1 MTMED
6 TKTPD
11 LFAPDGGD
19 EAAPIEEHASHAYL
33 GYAVS
38 TVKSRALPEVADG
51 LKPVQ
56 RRILYAMGEANAA
69 GFAKC
74 ARYVGEV
81 LGKYHPHGDSST
93 YEALVHLAQP
103 FSMRYPL
110 IDGQGN
116 FGSRDGDAPA
126 AYRYTE
132 ARLSRF
138 SELVLSEIREGTVD
152 FIRNYDGKFEEPVLL
167 PARLPFGLLNGSFGI
182 PVGFST
188 RIPSH
193 NLKEVAAAAA
203 HVIRHPRAKLED
215 VLERTPGPDFPG
227 GGQLI
232 SPPEEIRQAYET
244 GRGSLVLRCKWET
257 EQLARGQWRIVV
269 TELPHGVSVRQVVEE
284 IEGLANPRPGLGKK
298 ELTQEQKRLKQFI
311 LDQVEAVRDE
321 SDRKSKLRLV
331 IEPRSSR
338 QNPDEMM
345 AALLVHTALET
356 RYAVNLTWLGLDGLP
371 ETKGIVEVLREWG
384 EFRVA
389 TVRRRT
395 QFRLDRCKER
405 LHIVE
410 GRLKAYAKID
420 EIIKLIRASE
430 DQAEAKQKLKE
441 RFKFTERQAE
451 DIVNLRLGQLT
462 RLDGA
467 KLNEECKALEVE
479 RKGLKLLLGDD
490 KELKKLV
497 ISELHEDAK
506 KYGDDRRTL
515 IKTAERAQLEVSVLE
530 EPVTVIL
537 SQKGWIRARSGH
549 GADLSTLTFK
559 DGDALLQTLECKT
572 TDPVIVLAASGKT
585 FTVDAAALPSGRGD
599 GAPVN
604 TLVNSSSD
612 DIVWMAS
619 GAPGQPLLMS
629 SSAGLGFVC
638 KLGDLVTKTRQ
649 GKDFM
654 KVDEGAQ
661 ARPPVKFPEGKFV
674 AALFSDSR
682 LLVFPLDEVPGRP
695 NGGGG
700 GQLLSLPEGIS
711 LVSLAVTDGKSL
723 VVSGIKRKNRAVAT
737 PDQKQLAEH
746 IGRRAQRGRLADV
759 GFRPDRVGEEM
770 RLLIPA
776 LFFLSSCAT
785 APAGGLGRIE

>member
-1 MTMED
+1 MAD
-6 TKTPD
+6 TQTLD
-11 LFAPDGGD
+11 LFKPDNGD
-19 EAAPIEEHASHAYL
+19 DAAPIERHASQAYL

-38 TVKSRALPEVADG
+38 TVKARALPEIADG

-56 RRILYAMGEANAA
+56 RRILYAMGDTPGGAQS
-69 GFAKC
+69 FSKC

-81 LGKYHPHGDSST
+81 LGKYHPHGDTST

-132 ARLSRF
+132 AKLSRF
-138 SELVLSEIREGTVD
+138 AELLLAEIGEGTVD
-152 FIRNYDGKFEEPVLL
+152 FVRNYDGKFDEPVLL

-203 HVIRHPRAKLED
+203 HVVKHPRAKVED
-215 VLERTPGPDFPG
+215 VLEHLPGPDFPG
-227 GGQLI
+227 GGQII
-232 SPPEEIRQAYET
+232 SPPDEIRQAYET
-244 GRGSLVLRCKWET
+244 GRGSLLIRCKWQVEP
-257 EQLARGQWRIVV
+257 LARGQWRIVV
-269 TELPHGVSVRQVVEE
+269 SELPHGVSVKQVTEE
-284 IEGLANPRPGLGKK
+284 IEALANPRPGLGKK
-298 ELTQEQKRLKQFI
+298 EVTQEQRRMKQFI
-311 LDQVEAVRDE
+311 LDQVEGVRDE

-338 QNPDEMM
+338 QNPEEMM
-345 AALLVHTALET
+345 AALLVHTSMES

-371 ETKGIVEVLREWG
+371 ETKGIVDILREWG
-384 EFRVA
+384 DFRVN

-395 QFRLDRCKER
+395 QFRLDRVEER

-410 GRLKAYAKID
+410 GRLAAYAKID
-420 EIIKLIRASE
+420 QIIKLIRGSD
-430 DQAEAKQKLKE
+430 DQAEAKENLKSKYKLSEK
-441 RFKFTERQAE
+441 QAE

-462 RLDGA
+462 KLDGV
-467 KLNEECKALEVE
+467 KLAEEEKALKAD
-479 RKGLKLLLGDD
+479 RKELKGLLGDE

-497 ISELHEDAK
+497 VRELGEDAK
-506 KYGDDRRTL
+506 KYGDERRTL
-515 IKTAERAQLEVSVLE
+515 IKSAERAQVERTVVE
-530 EPVTVIL
+530 EPITVIL
-537 SQKGWIRARSGH
+537 SQKGWIRARTGH
-549 GADLSTLTFK
+549 ALDPSSLSFK

-572 TDPVIVLAASGKT
+572 TDAVIVLSASGKS
-585 FTVDAAALPSGRGD
+585 FTIDAAAIPSGRGD

-612 DIVWMAS
+612 DIVWMRS
-619 GAPGQPLLMS
+619 GDPSQRLLMN

-654 KVDEGAQ
+654 KVEEGARAQ
-661 ARPPVKFPEGKFV
+661 PPSLVEDSHI
-674 AALFSDSR
+674 AALSSDAR
-682 LLVFPLDEVPGRP
+682 LLVFPLDELPERP
-695 NGGGG
+695 NGGVGV
-700 GQLLSLPEGIS
+700 QLLAVPEGER
-711 LVSLAVTDGKSL
+711 LVSVLTTDGKSL
-723 VVSGIKRKNRAVAT
+723 VVSGIRRKKRVVETMNA
-737 PDQKQLAEH
+737 KQLAEH
-746 IGRRAQRGRLADV
+746 MGKRAQRGKLADV
-759 GFRPDRVGEEM
+759 GFRPDRLGGEPE
-770 RLLIPA
+770 A
-776 LFFLSSCAT
+776 D
-785 APAGGLGRIE
+785 ENE

>member
-1 MTMED
+1 MSMED
-6 TKTPD
+6 TLTPD
-11 LFAPDGGD
+11 LFTPDNGD
-19 EAAPIEEHASHAYL
+19 EAAPIEQHASHAYL

-38 TVKSRALPEVADG
+38 TVKARALPEIADG

-56 RRILYAMGEANAA
+56 RRILYAMGDAGGT

-116 FGSRDGDAPA
+116 FGSRDGDSPA

-152 FIRNYDGKFEEPVLL
+152 FIRNSDGKFEEPLLL

-215 VLERTPGPDFPG
+215 VLERMPGPDFPG
-227 GGQLI
+227 GGQII

-257 EQLARGQWRIVV
+257 EQLARGQWRIAI
-269 TELPHGVSVRQVVEE
+269 TELPHGVSVRQVTEE
-284 IEGLANPRPGLGKK
+284 IEGLANPKPGLGKK
-298 ELTQEQKRLKQFI
+298 EVTQEQRRMKQFI
-311 LDQVEAVRDE
+311 LDQIDQGGVRDE

-338 QNPDEMM
+338 QNADELM
-345 AALLVHTALET
+345 AMLLVHTSLES

-395 QFRLDRCKER
+395 QFRLDKCEER

-430 DQAEAKQKLKE
+430 DPAEAKQKLREKF
-441 RFKFTERQAE
+441 RFTERQAE

-467 KLNEECKALEVE
+467 KLNDEKKGLEAE
-479 RKGLKLLLGDD
+479 RKGLKALLGDD
-490 KELKKLV
+490 KELKKLGV
-497 ISELHEDAK
+497 SELQEDAK

-515 IKTAERAQLEVSVLE
+515 IQAAQRAQVERTVLE

-537 SQKGWIRARSGH
+537 SQKGWNRARTGH
-549 GADLSTLTFK
+549 SVDLSTLTFK

-572 TDPVIVLAASGKT
+572 TDAVIVLAASGKT
-585 FTVDAAALPSGRGD
+585 FTLDAAAIPSGRGD

-612 DIVWMAS
+612 DIVWMGS
-619 GAPGQPLLMS
+619 GAPEQPLLMS
-629 SSAGLGFVC
+629 TSAGLGFFC

-661 ARPPVKFPEGKFV
+661 ARPPVKFPGGKLV
-674 AALFSDSR
+674 AALSSDSR
-682 LLVFPLDEVPGRP
+682 LLVFPLEEVPERP
-695 NGGGG
+695 NGGVGV
-700 GQLLSLPEGIS
+700 QIIALPEEVT
-711 LVSLAVTDGKSL
+711 LAAVAVTDGKSL
-723 VVSGIKRKNRAVAT
+723 VVSGIKRKNRAAAT
-737 PDQKQLAEH
+737 LDQKQLAEH

-759 GFRPDRVGEEM
+759 GFRPDRLGE
-770 RLLIPA
+770 
-776 LFFLSSCAT
+776 
-785 APAGGLGRIE
+785 

>member
-1 MTMED
+1 MDER
-6 TKTPD
+6 TPD
-11 LFAPDGGD
+11 LFTPENGD
-19 EAAPIEEHASHAYL
+19 DAAPIESHASQAYL

-38 TVKSRALPEVADG
+38 TVKARALPEIADG

-56 RRILYAMGEANAA
+56 RRILYAMGETA
-69 GFAKC
+69 GGAQSFSKC

-138 SELVLSEIREGTVD
+138 SELLLAEIGEGTVD
-152 FIRNYDGKFEEPVLL
+152 FVRNYDGKFDEPVLL

-203 HVIRHPRAKLED
+203 HVIKHPRAKVED
-215 VLERTPGPDFPG
+215 VLEYLPGPDFPG
-227 GGQLI
+227 GGQVI

-244 GRGSLVLRCKWET
+244 GRGSLLIRCKWQVEP
-257 EQLARGQWRIVV
+257 LARGQWRIVV
-269 TELPHGVSVRQVVEE
+269 SELPHGVSVKQVTEE
-284 IEGLANPRPGLGKK
+284 IEALANPRPSLGKK
-298 ELTQEQKRLKQFI
+298 EVTQEQRRMKQFI
-311 LDQVEAVRDE
+311 LDQVEGVRDE

-338 QNPDEMM
+338 QNPEEMM
-345 AALLVHTALET
+345 AALLVNTSMES
-356 RYAVNLTWLGLDGLP
+356 RYALNLTWLGFLDGLP
-371 ETKGIVEVLREWG
+371 ETKGIVDILREWG

-395 QFRLDRCKER
+395 QFRLDRVEER
-405 LHIVE
+405 LHIVQ
-410 GRLKAYAKID
+410 GRLAAYAKID
-420 EIIKLIRASE
+420 QIIKLIRGSE
-430 DQAEAKQKLKE
+430 DQAEAKVALQK
-441 RFKFTERQAE
+441 KFDLSEKQAE

-462 RLDGA
+462 KLDGI
-467 KLNEECKALEVE
+467 KLAEEEKALKAE
-479 RKGLKLLLGDD
+479 RKELKGLLGDE

-497 ISELHEDAK
+497 VEELHDDAK
-506 KYGDDRRTL
+506 KYGDERRTL
-515 IKTAERAQLEVSVLE
+515 IKAAERSQLERTVVV
-530 EPVTVIL
+530 EPITVIL
-537 SQKGWIRARSGH
+537 SQKGWIRARTGH
-549 GADLSTLTFK
+549 ALDLGSLSFK

-572 TDPVIVLAASGKT
+572 TEAVIVLSASGKS
-585 FTVDAAALPSGRGD
+585 FTIDAAAIPSGRGD
-599 GAPVN
+599 GTPVN

-612 DIVWMAS
+612 DIVWMRS
-619 GAPGQPLLMS
+619 GDLAQRLLMN
-629 SSAGLGFVC
+629 SSAGLGFLC

-654 KVDEGAQ
+654 KVEEGARAQ
-661 ARPPVKFPEGKFV
+661 PPALINDSFV
-674 AALFSDSR
+674 AALSSDAR
-682 LLVFPLDEVPGRP
+682 LLVFPLEEVPERP
-695 NGGGG
+695 NGGVGV
-700 GQLLSLPEGIS
+700 QLLAVPEGEK
-711 LVSLAVTDGKSL
+711 LAAVLTTDGKSL
-723 VVSGIKRKNRAVAT
+723 VVSGIRRKKRAVETMDA
-737 PDQKQLAEH
+737 KQLAEH
-746 IGRRAQRGRLADV
+746 KGKRAQRGKLADV
-759 GFRPDRVGEEM
+759 GFRPDRLGGEARE
-770 RLLIPA
+770 
-776 LFFLSSCAT
+776 
-785 APAGGLGRIE
+785 ED